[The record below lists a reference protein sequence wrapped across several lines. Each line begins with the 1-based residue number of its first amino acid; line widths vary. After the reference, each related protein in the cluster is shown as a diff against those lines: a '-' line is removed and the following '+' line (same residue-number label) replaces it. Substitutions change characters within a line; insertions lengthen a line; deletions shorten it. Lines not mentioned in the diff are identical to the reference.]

1 VRSRSLAVNQ
11 VVSKRMVT
19 KQQLRWTPRGAH
31 LLLQV
36 RTKVLDEGLTAVF
49 PPWSPAFV
57 AAPES
62 GGRQQARGNPRYAS
76 AWGGTA
82 GHSSRDTRPRRA
94 VLGRAERPC

>member
-1 VRSRSLAVNQ
+1 MRSRSLAVNQ

-49 PPWSPAFV
+49 QPWFPAFA
-57 AAPES
+57 AAPEA
-62 GGRQQARGNPRYAS
+62 GGRQHERENPR
-76 AWGGTA
+76 
-82 GHSSRDTRPRRA
+82 
-94 VLGRAERPC
+94 